1 MIGHKRKGDE
11 ILEISNDKNDKNEN
25 NEEIINEKE
34 EEKEKEKE
42 IYKSNKPLWNQ
53 EVKKSIHLFGLSTN
67 ELELEKIEDI
77 MDEQENKDNET
88 VINQNEYPFYST
100 IKKMMYSFGDVKEP
114 NKKTIV
120 AILNFVNN
128 YLNLLIQIMQECDYK
143 KIIEYLYKPEKEKMD
158 SIKKY
163 KHKSLFAN
171 NIFNKKE
178 LDLTFFGANNDNN
191 ENNDN
196 NDNYDNNNNN
206 NNNDNNNNISDLDE
220 SLNDLNMYG
229 DEDNDNEDKNKK
241 NTNND
246 FENNNNNCDNNNND
260 NKSINNNNNNNLS
273 LNIINQ
279 DKDDNNME
287 RALFQDKRTELMDS
301 KTYEEYIKCRQQNFL
316 TRGKKFFINFL
327 QNFAKNDKFPNELK
341 ESNNVE
347 LIAFILNEEIKKII
361 TNSIRNKHP
370 NKKLFIITQP
380 LSPEDVEIPSKN
392 ELLVLSNFL
401 NNFHNDIY
409 MINEF
414 KKKRTNN
421 KDYNKNVK
429 IKNGKNGEIYL
440 IVKKFAFI
448 HDKEESE
455 FLSKMKSISET
466 QVINGILK
474 LREQLVKA
482 KNHKINMREGLRN
495 NNKNK
500 TSQNKKLIGI
510 KEMID
515 FIGVDNYY
523 EYYLCKDYLR
533 NINLEEIKINEFN
546 SYLSTLNK
554 INKKKISS
562 KFDDWLNLSPE
573 EKQEIKKE
581 FNNLTTD
588 DDVIQ
593 L

>member
-1 MIGHKRKGDE
+1 MIGQKRKGDKLQE
-11 ILEISNDKNDKNEN
+11 ITNDN

-34 EEKEKEKE
+34 EEKEKE
-42 IYKSNKPLWNQ
+42 IYSSNKPLWIQ
-53 EVKKSIHLFGLSTN
+53 EVKKSIKFFPLSTN
-67 ELELEKIEDI
+67 ELEFEKIEDI
-77 MDEQENKDNET
+77 MDQDNNDT
-88 VINQNEYPFYST
+88 IINHEKHPFYST

-114 NKKTIV
+114 NKNTI
-120 AILNFVNN
+120 IKISNFVNN
-128 YLNLLIQIMQECDYK
+128 YIYLLIQIIQECDYK
-143 KIIEYLYKPEKEKMD
+143 KIIEYLYKPEKDKLD

-163 KHKSLFAN
+163 KHKSFLVN
-171 NIFNKKE
+171 NIFNKKD
-178 LDLTFFGANNDNN
+178 LDLTFFGENN
-191 ENNDN
+191 EDN
-196 NDNYDNNNNN
+196 DNNNNN
-206 NNNDNNNNISDLDE
+206 DLDE
-220 SLNDLNMYG
+220 SLDELNMYG
-229 DEDNDNEDKNKK
+229 EEDNDDKNKKCINKEDNDNNEKN
-241 NTNND
+241 N
-246 FENNNNNCDNNNND
+246 
-260 NKSINNNNNNNLS
+260 SINNKKLS
-273 LNIINQ
+273 FNIFNQ
-279 DKDDNNME
+279 EKDDNNKE
-287 RALFQDKRTELMDS
+287 ITIFQDKRTELMDS

-327 QNFAKNDKFPNELK
+327 QNFVKNEKFPNELK
-341 ESNNVE
+341 ESNNIE

-380 LSPEDVEIPSKN
+380 LSPEDVELSSKN
-392 ELLVLSNFL
+392 EIFVLSNFL

-414 KKKRTNN
+414 KKKKPNN
-421 KDYNKNVK
+421 RDLNKNVK
-429 IKNGKNGEIYL
+429 VKNGKNGEIYL

-482 KNHKINMREGLRN
+482 KNHKINSREGLRN

-500 TSQNKKLIGI
+500 TQQSKKLIGI

-515 FIGVDNYY
+515 FIGVNNYY
-523 EYYLCKDYLR
+523 EYYLCKDYLK
-533 NINLEEIKINEFN
+533 NINLEDIKINEFN
-546 SYLSTLNK
+546 SYLSLLNK

-562 KFDDWLNLSPE
+562 KFDDWLNLSPD

-581 FNNLTTD
+581 FNNLTS
-588 DDVIQ
+588 DVIQ